1 MVAMWALLPIHTP
14 PENAMSSQLL
24 EDKGRREPNSHTKS
38 YRLAE
43 RLG

>member
-1 MVAMWALLPIHTP
+1 
-14 PENAMSSQLL
+14 MSSQLL